1 MDDSLRR
8 FVQARAAGKCEYC
21 HFPEAVAFLPFQLDH
36 IIAEKHGGPTE
47 EGNLAWACYYCNSFK
62 GPNLAGWIAETGQI
76 VRLFHPRTDVWSEHF
91 LWEGPILRPR
101 TLIGQATI
109 QVLSINHPDASAVR
123 GMILDVDGRLE

>member
-1 MDDSLRR
+1 
-8 FVQARAAGKCEYC
+8 
-21 HFPEAVAFLPFQLDH
+21 VAFLPFQLDH